1 MPAVAGPF
9 QESDFQ
15 TPVPED
21 KKLSADWLKSLT
33 ARGKPTAYRGAGLEN
48 IGMPVGGLCCGQ
60 LYLGGDG
67 KLWHWDLFNLPQP
80 ANFSDSGGP
89 NYARPPK
96 PESPIEQGFA
106 LKVTVGDKSE
116 SRQLD
121 SRGFRAEDIS
131 FQGQYPVATIDYR
144 AKALPVTVSLTA
156 FSPFIPLNVEDSSLP
171 ATVLRFTVKN
181 TGAKTA
187 IVELAG
193 WLENAACLG
202 SGKPGMGQRRNRV
215 VRGGKYVLLHGTAE
229 ESLRRD
235 DTPKRADILFE
246 DFEQGYGKWHIEGEA
261 FGTEPPTGTLPGQQ
275 TVSGFLGKHLVNS
288 FHGGDDAMGKM
299 TSQSFTI
306 ERTYINFLVGGG
318 SRAGQTCLNLVV
330 DGAVVRTATGQD
342 NEHLDWASWDTR
354 DLQSKQAHI
363 EIVDSAKGGW
373 GHINADNI
381 VFSDTPPDLR
391 SLSEQ
396 EDYGSLGLALLGE
409 GGGVWTK
416 PRLPDATLQ
425 SVFSSTEA
433 RPESETEGGR
443 DSATQPFGSK
453 LIGAMGRKITLKPG
467 EQGDVTFLLTWYFPG
482 LRRRTL
488 GGLQDIDKVKRAY
501 GARFKDARAVTQYV
515 AVNFDRL
522 AGQTLLWNKTW
533 YDSTLPH
540 WFLDRTFASL
550 CTLATS
556 TCYLFDN
563 GRFYAFEGVYCCQGT
578 CQHVWNY
585 AQGVARIFPALE
597 RDVRQRTDFGLAWHP
612 SGATDYRGECGRN
625 VAHDGQC
632 GVILRAYREH
642 QMSPDSA
649 FLRHNWP
656 RIRKSIEYMIGCDGD
671 DNGLLEG
678 EQYNTLDAAWYGPMA
693 WISGLYIASLR
704 AGEAMATETGEAD
717 FAARCRT
724 IAERG
729 TTELV
734 KKLYNGEYF
743 IHIPDPNHPETTST
757 RNGCH
762 IDQLMGQAWAM
773 QVGLPRIAPVRE
785 TLSALEALWKYN
797 FTPDAGTFRM
807 KSKIRGGRVY
817 ALAGEGGMV
826 MTTFPRGGAEQASG
840 KGGFAFY
847 FNEVWTGQEHQAA
860 AHYIW
865 EGQTQKGLAITR
877 MVEDRHHAARRNP
890 YNEVEC
896 SDHYTRAMA
905 SHGTFLAACGY
916 EYHGPKGHIGFAPRL
931 SPDDFKAAFTAAE
944 GWGTFTQQRKSG
956 KQMHTLAVAWG
967 RLRLKSL
974 AFALADG
981 LTARSAQVTLD
992 GRRMASAFTQ
1002 QGNRLLLTLPADV
1015 LVNVHQKLKVTVA

>member
-1 MPAVAGPF
+1 M
-9 QESDFQ
+9 
-15 TPVPED
+15 
-21 KKLSADWLKSLT
+21 
-33 ARGKPTAYRGAGLEN
+33 
-48 IGMPVGGLCCGQ
+48 
-60 LYLGGDG
+60 
-67 KLWHWDLFNLPQP
+67 
-80 ANFSDSGGP
+80 
-89 NYARPPK
+89 
-96 PESPIEQGFA
+96 
-106 LKVTVGDKSE
+106 
-116 SRQLD
+116 
-121 SRGFRAEDIS
+121 
-131 FQGQYPVATIDYR
+131 
-144 AKALPVTVSLTA
+144 
-156 FSPFIPLNVEDSSLP
+156 
-171 ATVLRFTVKN
+171 
-181 TGAKTA
+181 
-187 IVELAG
+187 
-193 WLENAACLG
+193 
-202 SGKPGMGQRRNRV
+202 
-215 VRGGKYVLLHGTAE
+215 
-229 ESLRRD
+229 
-235 DTPKRADILFE
+235 
-246 DFEQGYGKWHIEGEA
+246 
-261 FGTEPPTGTLPGQQ
+261 
-275 TVSGFLGKHLVNS
+275 
-288 FHGGDDAMGKM
+288 
-299 TSQSFTI
+299 
-306 ERTYINFLVGGG
+306 
-318 SRAGQTCLNLVV
+318 
-330 DGAVVRTATGQD
+330 
-342 NEHLDWASWDTR
+342 
-354 DLQSKQAHI
+354 
-363 EIVDSAKGGW
+363 
-373 GHINADNI
+373 
-381 VFSDTPPDLR
+381 
-391 SLSEQ
+391 
-396 EDYGSLGLALLGE
+396 
-409 GGGVWTK
+409 
-416 PRLPDATLQ
+416 
-425 SVFSSTEA
+425 
-433 RPESETEGGR
+433 
-443 DSATQPFGSK
+443 
-453 LIGAMGRKITLKPG
+453 
-467 EQGDVTFLLTWYFPG
+467 
-482 LRRRTL
+482 
-488 GGLQDIDKVKRAY
+488 KRAY

-515 AVNFDRL
+515 AANYDRL

-585 AQGVARIFPALE
+585 AQGMARIFPALE

-642 QMSPDSA
+642 QMSADSA
-649 FLRHNWP
+649 FLHHNWP

-704 AGEAMATETGEAD
+704 AGEAMATEMGDAN

-729 TTELV
+729 TMELV

-743 IHIPDPNHPETTST
+743 IHIPDPNHPEVTST

-773 QVGLPRIAPVRE
+773 QVGLPRIAPVKE

-826 MTTFPRGGAEQASG
+826 MTTFPHGGAEQASG

-860 AHYIW
+860 AHYLW

-905 SHGTFLAACGY
+905 SYGTFLAACGY

-944 GWGTFTQQRKSG
+944 GWGTFSQQRKGG
-956 KQMHTLAVAWG
+956 KQVHTLAVAVG
-967 RLRLKSL
+967 Q
-974 AFALADG
+974 
-981 LTARSAQVTLD
+981 TAAEVSGVRASGT
-992 GRRMASAFTQ
+992 GRRPVP
-1002 QGNRLLLTLPADV
+1002 R
-1015 LVNVHQKLKVTVA
+1015 K